1 MAVKK
6 EKMNGI
12 LQRELTDIISK
23 EVKNPQV
30 GFITITGVEVTGD
43 FSLAKVYVTFLGQG
57 YRKKHGLEALEKSK
71 GFIRSMLASR
81 LTIRR
86 VPELKFIYDSSLDYG
101 DKIESLIKEIHENDD
116 PQAED

>member
-1 MAVKK
+1 MTVKI

-30 GFITITGVEVTGD
+30 GFITITGVEVTRD
-43 FSLAKVYVTFLGQG
+43 YSLAKVYVTFLGQG
-57 YRKKHGLEALEKSK
+57 YKKKQGLEALEKSK
-71 GFIRSMLASR
+71 GFIRSVLASR

-86 VPELKFIYDSSLDYG
+86 VPDLKFIYDSSLDYG
-101 DKIESLIKEIHENDD
+101 DKIESLIKEIHEKDD
-116 PQAED
+116 KAEE

>member
-1 MAVKK
+1 
-6 EKMNGI
+6 
-12 LQRELTDIISK
+12 
-23 EVKNPQV
+23 
-30 GFITITGVEVTGD
+30 
-43 FSLAKVYVTFLGQG
+43 
-57 YRKKHGLEALEKSK
+57 
-71 GFIRSMLASR
+71 MLASR